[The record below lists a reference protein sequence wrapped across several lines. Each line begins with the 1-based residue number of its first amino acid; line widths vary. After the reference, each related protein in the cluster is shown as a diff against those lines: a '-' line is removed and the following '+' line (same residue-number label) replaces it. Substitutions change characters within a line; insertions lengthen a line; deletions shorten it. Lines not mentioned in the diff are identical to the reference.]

1 MLLRKIEKNKIIGT
15 VCAAL
20 PVALLLACGAVR
32 ENSDKVMLL
41 EKQEASDE
49 SAFLTVESRTGEE
62 DEAQA
67 VFVHI
72 CGEVAYPGVYEVPK
86 ESRLCDVL
94 LLAGGFTEAAAMDSV
109 NLAGQVS
116 DGMQVVI
123 PSIQEVRQAAAE
135 KARER
140 DGLLNLNTATKT
152 ELCTLSGIGE
162 SRAAA
167 IIAYREAHG
176 GFSAVEEIM
185 QVEGIKSGTYEK
197 LKDRIYVD

>member
-185 QVEGIKSGTYEK
+185 QVEGMKS
-197 LKDRIYVD
+197 

>member
-1 MLLRKIEKNKIIGT
+1 MIGT

-20 PVALLLACGAVR
+20 PVVILLACGTVR
-32 ENSDKVMLL
+32 ENSDMVTLL
-41 EKQEASDE
+41 EKQDAADK
-49 SAFLTVESRTGEE
+49 SAFLAGESRTGEE

-94 LLAGGFTEAAAMDSV
+94 LLAGGFTEAAATDRV

-123 PSIQEVRQAAAE
+123 PSIQEAEQAAAE

-176 GFSAVEEIM
+176 GFSSAEEIM

-197 LKDRIYVD
+197 LKDRIYVE

>member
-1 MLLRKIEKNKIIGT
+1 
-15 VCAAL
+15 
-20 PVALLLACGAVR
+20 
-32 ENSDKVMLL
+32 MLL

-197 LKDRIYVD
+197 LKDRIYVE

>member
-1 MLLRKIEKNKIIGT
+1 MLLRKIEKNKIIRT

-197 LKDRIYVD
+197 LKDRIYVE

>member
-86 ESRLCDVL
+86 ERRLCDVL

-197 LKDRIYVD
+197 LKDRIYVE

>member
-15 VCAAL
+15 VCATL

-197 LKDRIYVD
+197 LKDRIYVE

>member
-135 KARER
+135 KPPCAS
-140 DGLLNLNTATKT
+140 L
-152 ELCTLSGIGE
+152 
-162 SRAAA
+162 
-167 IIAYREAHG
+167 
-176 GFSAVEEIM
+176 
-185 QVEGIKSGTYEK
+185 
-197 LKDRIYVD
+197 

>member
-116 DGMQVVI
+116 DGMQGVI

-197 LKDRIYVD
+197 LKDRIYVE

>member
-197 LKDRIYVD
+197 LKDRIYVE

>member
-15 VCAAL
+15 VCAVL

-197 LKDRIYVD
+197 LKDRIYVE

>member
-1 MLLRKIEKNKIIGT
+1 
-15 VCAAL
+15 
-20 PVALLLACGAVR
+20 
-32 ENSDKVMLL
+32 
-41 EKQEASDE
+41 
-49 SAFLTVESRTGEE
+49 
-62 DEAQA
+62 
-67 VFVHI
+67 
-72 CGEVAYPGVYEVPK
+72 
-86 ESRLCDVL
+86 
-94 LLAGGFTEAAAMDSV
+94 MDSV

-197 LKDRIYVD
+197 LKDRIYVE

>member
-15 VCAAL
+15 VCAVL

-41 EKQEASDE
+41 EKQEVSDE

-197 LKDRIYVD
+197 LKDRIYVE

>member
-116 DGMQVVI
+116 DGMQVMI

-197 LKDRIYVD
+197 LKDRIYVE

>member
-116 DGMQVVI
+116 DGMQVGI

-197 LKDRIYVD
+197 LKDRIYVE

>member
-41 EKQEASDE
+41 EKQETAVE

-62 DEAQA
+62 EEAQA

-72 CGEVAYPGVYEVPK
+72 CGEVAYPGVYEVPA
-86 ESRLCDVL
+86 ESRICDVL
-94 LLAGGFTEAAAMDSV
+94 LLAGGFTEEAATDSV
-109 NLAGQVS
+109 NLAGQVTDS
-116 DGMQVVI
+116 MQVVI
-123 PSIQEVRQAAAE
+123 PSIRETEQAAAE
-135 KARER
+135 KAQERE
-140 DGLLNLNTATKT
+140 GLVNLNTAAKA

-176 GFSAVEEIM
+176 GFSTVEEIM

-197 LKDRIYVD
+197 LKDRIYVE

>member
-109 NLAGQVS
+109 NLA
-116 DGMQVVI
+116 
-123 PSIQEVRQAAAE
+123 ECRW
-135 KARER
+135 
-140 DGLLNLNTATKT
+140 
-152 ELCTLSGIGE
+152 
-162 SRAAA
+162 
-167 IIAYREAHG
+167 
-176 GFSAVEEIM
+176 
-185 QVEGIKSGTYEK
+185 
-197 LKDRIYVD
+197 